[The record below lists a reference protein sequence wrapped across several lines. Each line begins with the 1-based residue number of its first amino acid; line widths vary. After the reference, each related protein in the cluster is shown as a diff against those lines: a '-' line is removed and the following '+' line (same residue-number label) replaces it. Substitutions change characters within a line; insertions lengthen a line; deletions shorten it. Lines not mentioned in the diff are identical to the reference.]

1 MGTADRPALD
11 CFYHPIN
18 DRHCPHIRLEDVA
31 NIQMEIYKAMKK
43 SQPNLAQFS
52 KLESNGIVVKAPL

>member
-31 NIQMEIYKAMKK
+31 KYSNGNIQSYEEIATK
-43 SQPNLAQFS
+43 SGAIFEIRIEWNCS
-52 KLESNGIVVKAPL
+52 